1 MGSENLTVLE
11 ITDIVWNQTIKNE
24 ELPKELK
31 LQWDSNE
38 WDYNQVLNWLSE
50 YFKVTVNSFNVKELE
65 EKRNSGG

>member
-1 MGSENLTVLE
+1 MGSKNLTVLG
-11 ITDIVWNQTIKNE
+11 ITDIVWDHTVKNE
-24 ELPKELK
+24 ELPEELN

-38 WDYNQVLNWLSE
+38 WDYNQVLNWLSG

>member
-1 MGSENLTVLE
+1 MGSKNLTVLE
-11 ITDIVWNQTIKNE
+11 ITDIVWDHTVKNE
-24 ELPKELK
+24 ELPEELN

-38 WDYNQVLNWLSE
+38 WDYNQVLNWLSG

>member
-11 ITDIVWNQTIKNE
+11 ITDIIWDHTVKSE
-24 ELPKELK
+24 ELPEELN

-38 WDYNQVLNWLSE
+38 WDYNQVLNWLSG

>member
-1 MGSENLTVLE
+1 MGSKNLTVLE
-11 ITDIVWNQTIKNE
+11 ITDIVWNHTVKNE
-24 ELPKELK
+24 ELPEELN

-38 WDYNQVLNWLSE
+38 WDYNQVLNWLSG

>member
-1 MGSENLTVLE
+1 MGSKKLTVLE
-11 ITDIVWNQTIKNE
+11 ITDIVWDHTVKNE
-24 ELPKELK
+24 ELPEELN

-38 WDYNQVLNWLSE
+38 WDYNQVLNWLSG

>member
-1 MGSENLTVLE
+1 MGSKNLTVLV
-11 ITDIVWNQTIKNE
+11 ITDIVWDHTVKNE
-24 ELPKELK
+24 ELPEELN

-38 WDYNQVLNWLSE
+38 WDYNQVLNWLSG